1 MPNYSG
7 IWNISSQAN
16 AKAAGTWPNA
26 PTATLYGWGYN
37 NYGQLGLG
45 NTTSYSSPKQIGAIE
60 ALSIA
65 VTSYRTGVISVGKLL
80 TFGAGSYGVLGLGN
94 TTSYSSPN

>member
-1 MPNYSG
+1 MPILVSGVQYSG

-26 PTATLYGWGYN
+26 PIATLYGWGYN
-37 NYGQLGLG
+37 NSGQLGLG

-60 ALSIA
+60 GLSIA
-65 VTSYRTGVISVGKLL
+65 SVISYRTGVISVGKLL
-80 TFGAGSYGVLGLGN
+80 TFG
-94 TTSYSSPN
+94 